1 MKDNQNIL
9 EQFMKI
15 DGREGLEEE
24 IFIAVSTIIPI
35 VNVDLLILDSQNH
48 ILLSWRDD
56 VYFGKGW
63 HLPGGCIRYKETMAQ
78 RIQKTAMNEIGTRV
92 IAASEPIAVKDVIM
106 GRDNAKV
113 RERAHHLAI
122 LYKCRLPDQFVIDN
136 DKKSKGTPGYLQWF
150 EAIPEDILPIH
161 EVYRDV
167 FKRYGLMP

>member
-63 HLPGGCIRYKETMAQ
+63 HIPGTGKPFFCQYNFYQ
-78 RIQKTAMNEIGTRV
+78 RLCYHCQTNHQRPHHIGTDLYRP
-92 IAASEPIAVKDVIM
+92 S
-106 GRDNAKV
+106 G
-113 RERAHHLAI
+113 HLFHSDSV
-122 LYKCRLPDQFVIDN
+122 LL
-136 DKKSKGTPGYLQWF
+136 KS
-150 EAIPEDILPIH
+150 
-161 EVYRDV
+161 
-167 FKRYGLMP
+167 

>member
-1 MKDNQNIL
+1 
-9 EQFMKI
+9 MKI

-92 IAASEPIAVKDVIM
+92 IAASEPIAVKDVI
-106 GRDNAKV
+106 
-113 RERAHHLAI
+113 I
-122 LYKCRLPDQFVIDN
+122 
-136 DKKSKGTPGYLQWF
+136 
-150 EAIPEDILPIH
+150 
-161 EVYRDV
+161 
-167 FKRYGLMP
+167 YG